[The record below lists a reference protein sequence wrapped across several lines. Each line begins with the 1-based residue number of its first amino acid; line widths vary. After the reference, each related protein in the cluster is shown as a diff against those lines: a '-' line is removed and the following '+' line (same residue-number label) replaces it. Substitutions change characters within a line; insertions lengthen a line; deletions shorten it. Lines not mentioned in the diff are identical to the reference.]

1 MKTIELGRHRIHHG
15 DALNLVDVVEP
26 GSVQC
31 CVTSPPYWGLRDYG
45 VEGQIGL
52 EETPDEYV
60 GRLVDVFRGVRKV
73 LRADGVLMLNLG
85 DSYAATTKGSGGV
98 GKSTLAG
105 PPKGQ
110 LFASRRFDIT
120 GAGLKPK
127 DLVGIPWMV
136 AFALRADGWW
146 LRSEIIWA
154 KPNPMPESVKDRPTK
169 AHEQVFLLSKSAEY
183 FWDADAIRERAT
195 GAAPGNK
202 RAAKYATAYEVGH
215 EEHRTAQGLERQR
228 GGVDLRNARSVW
240 SISPVPFDGAHF
252 ATMPPELARRCI
264 VAGSRTGDLV
274 CDPFAGAMTTAVAAH
289 HAGRVF
295 VGTELNAEY
304 VEIGRARLDDATR
317 QATLFE
323 CAP

>member
-1 MKTIELGRHRIHHG
+1 MKAIELGRHRIYHA
-15 DALNLVDVVEP
+15 DALNLADVVEP
-26 GSVQC
+26 GSAQC

-85 DSYAATTKGSGGV
+85 DSYVQKTK
-98 GKSTLAG
+98 
-105 PPKGQ
+105 
-110 LFASRRFDIT
+110 T
-120 GAGLKPK
+120 GAGLKQK

-154 KPNPMPESVKDRPTK
+154 KPNPIPESVKDRPTK

-183 FWDADAIRERAT
+183 FWDADAIREKAT

-215 EEHRTAQGLERQR
+215 EEHRTTQGLERQR

-264 VAGSRTGDLV
+264 VAGSRAGDIV

-323 CAP
+323 CAT

>member
-1 MKTIELGRHRIHHG
+1 MSALQLGPHRIHHA
-15 DALNLVDVVEP
+15 DALNLADVVEH

-85 DSYAATTKGSGGV
+85 DSYAGKPGGPQGTKGDRATRTFTSNV
-98 GKSTLAG
+98 QKT
-105 PPKGQ
+105 K
-110 LFASRRFDIT
+110 T
-120 GAGLKPK
+120 GAGLKQK

-169 AHEQVFLLSKSAEY
+169 AHEQVFLLSKSADY
-183 FWDADAIRERAT
+183 FWDAGAIREIAT
-195 GAAPGNK
+195 VGNHPRSVVDNACQAVPPGASPH
-202 RAAKYATAYEVGH
+202 T
-215 EEHRTAQGLERQR
+215 GLRLSNSET
-228 GGVDLRNARSVW
+228 RNARSVW
-240 SISPVPFDGAHF
+240 TIAPVPFDGAHF

-264 VAGSRTGDLV
+264 VAGSRAGDLV

-317 QATLFE
+317 QAQLFGGQ
-323 CAP
+323 P